1 MSGND
6 PLYLMVVTVFNFCY
20 NRSSPEFAI
29 SETNASLDFLA
40 PKWYYWSKQLSEYW
54 PMNGLN
60 INSTFGVF
68 NGWKKKFQIFIS
80 FSNGES
86 FFKNIFCE

>member
-6 PLYLMVVTVFNFCY
+6 ALYLMVVTVLNFCY

-40 PKWYYWSKQLSEYW
+40 PIFKSSRWNLERAMFCMRKC
-54 PMNGLN
+54 
-60 INSTFGVF
+60 F
-68 NGWKKKFQIFIS
+68 N
-80 FSNGES
+80 
-86 FFKNIFCE
+86 